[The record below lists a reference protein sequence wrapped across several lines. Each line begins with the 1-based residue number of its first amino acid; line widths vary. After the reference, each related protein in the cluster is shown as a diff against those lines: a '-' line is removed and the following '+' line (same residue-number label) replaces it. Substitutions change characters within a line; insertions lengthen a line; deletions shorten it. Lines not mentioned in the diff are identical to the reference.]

1 MKNGFKMIIN
11 SVDFAEKFTNQRNL
25 FSIYAFNFTKK
36 LWFSNFINNN
46 NKHNKIVSSFEI
58 WNLYF
63 GIKWKLFFFFFFNKW
78 RLNFIFEFI
87 MYESVTSLVGWSQD
101 SRIILDYHFIAN
113 GYLGI
118 DLCKRKICMLKIL
131 SRSLLFKNHSH
142 TYTHT
147 LS

>member
-1 MKNGFKMIIN
+1 
-11 SVDFAEKFTNQRNL
+11 
-25 FSIYAFNFTKK
+25 
-36 LWFSNFINNN
+36 
-46 NKHNKIVSSFEI
+46 
-58 WNLYF
+58 
-63 GIKWKLFFFFFFNKW
+63 
-78 RLNFIFEFI
+78 